1 MPGCKIT
8 FGARKRKM
16 KGKKLMVCK
25 LISLFLNSGNLQKLV
40 QYYFVAE
47 TLELCLNHIRIC
59 GTKLDDIF
67 ISMALLFGCA

>member
-47 TLELCLNHIRIC
+47 TLELCLNHIEFV
-59 GTKLDDIF
+59 GQ
-67 ISMALLFGCA
+67 S